1 MAPRKQHGFTLVEIA
16 IVLVIIGLLL
26 GGILKGQ
33 ELITSARVRNLITQI
48 DGVKSAYYGFQDR
61 YRALPGDFTQADT
74 QIPGETQGANVDG
87 NGNGEIEASATGPN
101 GAVNESILVWD
112 HLSHAGFINGTYTY
126 AGTST
131 INSSTNPM
139 NPWNAPVQLIY
150 DNVYADSANP
160 TGVSGVACTT
170 LSCRHNFK
178 TGNQIPVEILA
189 EVDRKIDDGNPL
201 TGSVRFSAYAN
212 TAGGATAP
220 TAATCVNSSVTP
232 ATWLSGSGQAN
243 CGAAILY

>member
-1 MAPRKQHGFTLVEIA
+1 MVPRKQHGFTLVEIA

-48 DGVKSAYYGFQDR
+48 DGVKSAFYGFQDR
-61 YRALPGDFTQADT
+61 YRALPGDFAQATTQV
-74 QIPGETQGANVDG
+74 PGDSASQNG
-87 NGNGEIEASATGPN
+87 NGNGEIEGPSSPTQNAT
-101 GAVNESILVWD
+101 VNESILVWD
-112 HLSHAGFINGTYTY
+112 HLSHAGFINGTYNY

-131 INSSTNPM
+131 INSSTTPM

-150 DNVYADSANP
+150 DNNYFDIGTATP
-160 TGVSGVACTT
+160 
-170 LSCRHNFK
+170 RHNFK
-178 TGNQIPVEILA
+178 TGNQIPVGILA

-201 TGSVRFSAYAN
+201 TGTVRFSTYAA
-212 TAGGATAP
+212 TTGTAP
-220 TAATCVNSSVTP
+220 NSAASTP
-232 ATWLSGSGQAN
+232 SAPGCYVGSGSTAVWAVNDGDAN